1 MSRPALGYLLFCT
14 ASFAVVDTLAAYEWI
29 PGGTV
34 TSLIRSVYAQRPAL
48 AVGVYLAVCGFGAW
62 HFFGRRPT

>member
-1 MSRPALGYLLFCT
+1 MRPALAVLLFC
-14 ASFAVVDTLAAYEWI
+14 AAAFAAVDTLAACGWI

-34 TSLIRSVYAQRPAL
+34 TALIRSVYAQRPPL